1 MGPVSAT
8 ATIITHNEA
17 EQIAACVESVSFFAE
32 VLVID
37 SGSTDDTVTRARA
50 AGARVMSH
58 AWPGFGLQKQFAVDQ
73 ESHDWVFSIDADE
86 RVSAALRDTIE
97 ALFDGGKTPAKKAYE
112 VNRCNH
118 FMGRALRHGEGY
130 PDWCLRLF
138 HRQHGHWS
146 ADTVHEKVVY
156 AEALG
161 RIDGDLDHYSATSLG
176 DYLDKQNRYTSLQA
190 EELFNRG
197 KGASI
202 AKLTLS
208 PLVRFIKFYLFRRGC
223 LDGVP
228 GLVHIAIGCFN
239 SFCKYAKLRELISQS
254 ESSKPGGQ
262 P

>member
-1 MGPVSAT
+1 
-8 ATIITHNEA
+8 
-17 EQIAACVESVSFFAE
+17 
-32 VLVID
+32 
-37 SGSTDDTVTRARA
+37 
-50 AGARVMSH
+50 
-58 AWPGFGLQKQFAVDQ
+58 
-73 ESHDWVFSIDADE
+73 
-86 RVSAALRDTIE
+86 
-97 ALFDGGKTPAKKAYE
+97 
-112 VNRCNH
+112 
-118 FMGRALRHGEGY
+118 MGRALRHGEGY

-138 HRQHGHWS
+138 HRQHGRWS

-161 RIDGDLDHYSATSLG
+161 RIDGDLDHYSAASLG

-228 GLVHIAIGCFN
+228 GLVHTSIGCFN

-254 ESSKPGGQ
+254 ESSKPDGQ